1 MRVLQR
7 GEVLWIAGRGG
18 YHQRHRRG
26 HGGDPGRRDVHPVSR
41 QVPGS
46 GDKGRAYK
54 GIRRLVDVR
63 VLCKRFGPASVCGE
77 RRGDAVLDWGAV
89 SVCLNYIW
97 FVSLI
102 SKVLQESII

>member
-7 GEVLWIAGRGG
+7 GEVLRVTGRGG

-26 HGGDPGRRDVHPVSR
+26 DGGDPGRGDVHPVSR

-46 GDKGRAYK
+46 RDQGRAYK
-54 GIRRLVDVR
+54 GVRRLVDVR

-77 RRGDAVLDWGAV
+77 RRGDAVLDYSCFSLSKFIDG
-89 SVCLNYIW
+89 L
-97 FVSLI
+97 FSLI
-102 SKVLQESII
+102 SKALLESII